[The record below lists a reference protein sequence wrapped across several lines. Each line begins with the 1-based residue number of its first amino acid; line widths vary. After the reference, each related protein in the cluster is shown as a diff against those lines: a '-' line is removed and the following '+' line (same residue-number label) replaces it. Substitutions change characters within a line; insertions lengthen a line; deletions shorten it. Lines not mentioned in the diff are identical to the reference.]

1 MFCVAGGRKCG
12 EGYGA
17 CQGGARCHAEQGP
30 NARGTA
36 ESYPGI
42 SAGGGGGSRI
52 WKFLSPFSTFFTKFR
67 APPPPPLNT
76 PIKKRVSI
84 FGLPLQNVF
93 PNQSRVSMYKGI
105 IRSLFGGFIYLLQLL
120 LFASFMLKG

>member
-42 SAGGGGGSRI
+42 SSGGADPEFGS
-52 WKFLSPFSTFFTKFR
+52 FYPLSRPFSQNLEHPGGR
-67 APPPPPLNT
+67 PPPPFEYAN
-76 PIKKRVSI
+76 
-84 FGLPLQNVF
+84 
-93 PNQSRVSMYKGI
+93 
-105 IRSLFGGFIYLLQLL
+105 
-120 LFASFMLKG
+120 

>member
-42 SAGGGGGSRI
+42 SAGGGGGPPYWEVSTPFRHLFP
-52 WKFLSPFSTFFTKFR
+52 KF
-67 APPPPPLNT
+67 
-76 PIKKRVSI
+76 
-84 FGLPLQNVF
+84 
-93 PNQSRVSMYKGI
+93 
-105 IRSLFGGFIYLLQLL
+105 
-120 LFASFMLKG
+120 

>member
-36 ESYPGI
+36 ESYSGI
-42 SAGGGGGSRI
+42 SAGGGGRI
-52 WKFLSPFSTFFTKFR
+52 PNLEVSIPFLDLFHKIKIIQGG
-67 APPPPPLNT
+67 APPPFEYAN
-76 PIKKRVSI
+76 
-84 FGLPLQNVF
+84 
-93 PNQSRVSMYKGI
+93 
-105 IRSLFGGFIYLLQLL
+105 
-120 LFASFMLKG
+120 